1 MGNASTLVQSD
12 DWAALI
18 ADAKTR
24 ECYMNMDSIPKDFM
38 GPKVPP
44 ATYGPPQA
52 RFSNMR
58 GLKRPGLRHRSYDH
72 MESRSGTPS
81 EDDEKTNSSFVPR
94 NGNYRSFKQPFENSL
109 DDFDLSGD
117 RSRDAWQQ
125 GIQKRP
131 NSTPAAGKKDP

>member
-24 ECYMNMDSIPKDFM
+24 ECYMDMDSVPKDFM

-44 ATYGPPQA
+44 PAYGPPQA

-58 GLKRPGLRHRSYDH
+58 GLKRPGLRHRSYDY

-81 EDDEKTNSSFVPR
+81 EDDEKTNSSFAPR
-94 NGNYRSFKQPFENSL
+94 NGNYRPFKPPMENSL
-109 DDFDLSGD
+109 DDFDQSGD
-117 RSRDAWQQ
+117 HSRDAWQH
-125 GIQKRP
+125 GIQKRT
-131 NSTPAAGKKDP
+131 NSTSVAGKRDP